1 MRRFLLVGCGGS
13 GGTTLRL
20 LIDQLRADLRSR
32 GISELPDA
40 WQFVHI
46 DVPVDP
52 DKGPDPLGN
61 IQDLGGHYVSFSSPS
76 NSFLQTA
83 NTLEAQL
90 TSKDRN
96 YVGLSGWAPRNP
108 AAANTIPV
116 TSGAG
121 QYRAVGRM
129 LTLPRLSQLR
139 ETLVRAQAKSVAPGA
154 WGQIPANEQS
164 SEVIIPIVVG
174 SMAGGSGASMF
185 LDVARLLGTLPGVK
199 SQNIGCFLYTAD
211 VFAQLDEGKRANIE
225 GNAMA
230 ALPEIVAAIARTSEG
245 YDAATYSSLGIPLAT
260 NTPPFARVFPIG
272 SKIGGSGAYFGDGSQ
287 ESVYRGIARALAGT
301 MLSERASRQYLDFM
315 LGNPNPLTNLNQKF
329 GWRIDPLA
337 LPFGSLGF
345 SSLSLGRDRYLDYA
359 AQRLA
364 RSASDHLVEGHIN
377 PTSQLPGNDQL
388 RQLMDNQI
396 MISLDYVGLPQN
408 GQQIADWFQ
417 QVAFQQSVW
426 EAMAR
431 EAGAPA
437 FAMLTNSGS
446 APAAQWLSTV
456 TLSLGQLRE
465 QCRNQLKRNAYAW
478 AEGWADQLE
487 AATRAEFLR
496 VTGHFGL
503 PYGRELMTRLRT
515 RVDQIIGELT
525 QAGAAADGTDPL
537 GIDPTVAVQAQALG
551 KKTVDMNHP
560 IGQMTS
566 RSLSNSLERTLRFEG
581 ARIAAEVLRCFAL
594 DVLGALEAAAND
606 ALHLLEVERAKTSSG
621 AGLAQLNSEVY
632 ADWPDES
639 NRVPLR
645 FNHAENEV
653 LLTTANDFPNQFVS
667 DVVASTQGTLDYNQ
681 ALAKIRFESARGEW
695 ETTGSKQHFDVV
707 QLGSVWR
714 AQALPWRAVDGQ
726 PTPETKPNYTLM
738 MSHSD
743 LLMRAQARLSA
754 KGDVFAAFAGQSISN
769 YLDDPQVSAID
780 RQQRQESF
788 ATKLLE
794 AMEKAK
800 PVVGIDINMAQRLHG
815 TDIKFVYS
823 FSDIPIGTEHPVSR
837 NMLQRLRGNASLD
850 PTTVDNFE
858 DSLVGAISGAG
869 KVNIFGS
876 YQKVSPLCFTSLLE
890 PIQSRWA
897 KAPLIAQRNLWQ
909 WKRTR
914 PLSAAIAMSPD
925 ELTRVIAGWYLGRLV
940 GLVRQSNTG
949 RAAVSTPEGWVE
961 FGEFLTSEDTQVQ
974 SPHDVL
980 PAVLMS
986 HAWAFV
992 RCVGDAE
999 LSPLTPY
1006 DALRRLVDGADSN
1019 AHSGD
1024 VESLNGVG
1032 LLRSAF
1038 YDKPMTLNGDSLP
1051 SDGSSPVL
1059 TNAEV
1064 QDEAGTVGTAR
1075 ADAAIAW
1082 VDGLRRL
1089 YSQSWGQLDS
1099 TGTIREENV
1108 RAYQLNLPLTK
1119 VRQMSLM
1126 AELAPHAMPALELLR
1141 KMIDAAKIDDTMGG
1155 QANDVWI

>member
-20 LIDQLRADLRSR
+20 LIDQLRADLRAR

-52 DKGPDPLGN
+52 DKGPEPLGS
-61 IQDLGGHYVSFSSPS
+61 IQDMGGHYVSFSSPS

-83 NTLEAQL
+83 NTVEAQL
-90 TSKDRN
+90 SNKGRN
-96 YVGLSGWAPRNP
+96 YVGLVGWAPRNP

-154 WGQIPANEQS
+154 WGQIPVHEQS

-211 VFAQLDEGKRANIE
+211 VFAQLDEGKRSNIE

-230 ALPEIVAAIARTSEG
+230 ALPEIIAAIARTAEG
-245 YDAATYSSLGIPLAT
+245 FDVATYTSLGIPVNT

-315 LGNPNPLTNLNQKF
+315 LGNPNPLTSLNQKF

-345 SSLSLGRDRYLDYA
+345 ASLSLGRDRYLDYA

-364 RSASDHLVEGHIN
+364 RSASEHLVAGHIN

-396 MISLDYVGLPQN
+396 GASLSFVGLPQN
-408 GQQIADWFQ
+408 DQAVSDWFQ
-417 QVAFQQSVW
+417 TMAFQQPVW

-431 EAGAPA
+431 EAGGPA
-437 FAMLTNSGS
+437 FATITNSGA

-456 TLSLGQLRE
+456 ALSLGQLRE
-465 QCRNQLKRNAYAW
+465 QSRNHARRNAYAW
-478 AEGWADQLE
+478 AEGWSEQLE

-496 VTGHFGL
+496 VAGHFGL
-503 PYGRELMTRLRT
+503 PYARELMSRLRM
-515 RVDQIIGELT
+515 RVDQIIGELA
-525 QAGAAADGTDPL
+525 QAGASADGLDPL
-537 GIDPTVAVQAQALG
+537 GIDPTVAMQAQSLG
-551 KKTVDMNHP
+551 KRIVDMTHP
-560 IGQMTS
+560 IGQMVV
-566 RSLSNSLERTLRFEG
+566 RSLSNSLERVQRLEG
-581 ARIAAEVLRCFAL
+581 ARIAAEVLRCYAI
-594 DVLGALEAAAND
+594 DVLGALERAAND
-606 ALHLLEVERAKTSSG
+606 SLHLLEVERAKTSSG
-621 AGLAQLNSEVY
+621 AGLAQLHSEVF

-639 NRVPLR
+639 DRVPLR

-653 LLTTANDFPNQFVS
+653 LLTTANDFPNQFHS
-667 DVVASTQGTLDYNQ
+667 DVVASTQGQLGYQ
-681 ALAKIRFESARGEW
+681 AALAKIRFEATRGEW
-695 ETTGSKQHFDVV
+695 ETTGAKQNHDVLK
-707 QLGSVWR
+707 QISHWR
-714 AQALPWRAVDGQ
+714 PQALPWRAADGQ
-726 PTPETKPNYTLM
+726 PTPEAKPNYSLLM
-738 MSHSD
+738 THAD
-743 LLMRAQARLSA
+743 LLHRAQARLSA
-754 KGDVFAAFAGQSISN
+754 KGDVFAAFAGQSISD
-769 YLDDPQVSAID
+769 YLDDPQVNVID

-800 PVVGIDINMAQRLHG
+800 PVVGIDVNMATRLHG

-823 FSDIPIGTEHPVSR
+823 FSDIPIGTEHPVSQ
-837 NMLQRLRGNASLD
+837 NVLQRLRGNPTLD
-850 PTTVDNFE
+850 PTSVENFE
-858 DSLVGAISGAG
+858 DSLVGAISNAG

-914 PLSAAIAMSPD
+914 PLAAAVAMSPD
-925 ELTRVIAGWYLGRLV
+925 ELIRVISGWYLGRLV
-940 GLVRQSNTG
+940 GLVRQDATG
-949 RAAVSTPEGWVE
+949 KASVATPDGWAD
-961 FGEFLTSEDTQVQ
+961 FGDLLTSEDTQVRT
-974 SPHDVL
+974 PHDVL

-992 RCVGDAE
+992 RCVGDAD
-999 LSPLTPY
+999 LTPLTPY
-1006 DALRRLVDGADSN
+1006 DALRRLVDTADSN

-1024 VESLNGVG
+1024 VDSLQGVE
-1032 LLRSAF
+1032 LLRAAF
-1038 YDKPMTLNGDSLP
+1038 YDRPMQIDGDRLP
-1051 SDGSSPVL
+1051 CDGPSPVL
-1059 TNAEV
+1059 TRA
-1064 QDEAGTVGTAR
+1064 EAGEGALGVAR
-1075 ADAAIAW
+1075 AEAALKW
-1082 VDGLRRL
+1082 VEGLRLL
-1089 YSQSWGQLDS
+1089 YAQQWGQADD
-1099 TGTIREENV
+1099 GVIRDDNI
-1108 RAYQLNLPLTK
+1108 RAYQLDLPLAK
-1119 VRQMSLM
+1119 VRELGLM
-1126 AELAPHAMPALELLR
+1126 AELAPYAMPALELLR
-1141 KMIDAAKIDDTMGG
+1141 DMIQAAKQDDSTGAG
-1155 QANDVWI
+1155 DDVWV